1 MLGNEAKTITPF
13 ESKVWLSS
21 PTMHGDELKYVT
33 EAYETNWM
41 STVGKNINEVE
52 SLAAKKV
59 GCKYAVA
66 LSAGTAALHMA
77 VKLAGVKPGDKVFCS
92 DMTFA
97 ATVNPITYE
106 GGVPVFVDTE
116 YDTWNMDPVAL
127 ERAFELYPDVRL
139 IVAAHLYGTPGK
151 IDEIKAVADKH
162 GAKIIEDAAESLGA
176 SYKGKQTGTFGD
188 FNAISFN
195 GNKIITGSAGGMF
208 LTDSEEDANKVRKW
222 STQARENAPWYQHE
236 EVGYNYRMSNVIA
249 GVVRGQFPYLEEH
262 IAQKKAIYERYREG
276 LKDLPVSMNPF
287 DAANSVPNFW
297 LSCMIIEPDAMC
309 RQVRGE
315 QEVLFIP
322 EHGKSCPTEILDTI
336 ASINAEGRPIWKPMH
351 MQPIYRMNGFVTRE
365 GNGRAK
371 TNAYI
376 SGGAVGKDGR
386 PLDVGMDIFHRGLCL
401 PSDNKMTAEQ
411 QDVIIRVIRGCFE

>member
-1 MLGNEAKTITPF
+1 MLENEAKTITPF
-13 ESKVWLSS
+13 ENKVWLSS

-52 SLAAKKV
+52 KLAVEKV

-66 LSAGTAALHMA
+66 LSAGTAAIHMA

-106 GGVPVFVDTE
+106 GGVPVFIDTE
-116 YDTWNMDPVAL
+116 YDTWNMDPKAL
-127 ERAFELYPDVRL
+127 EKAFELYPDVKL
-139 IVAAHLYGTPGK
+139 VVAAHLYGTPGK
-151 IDEIKAVADKH
+151 IDELKAVAEKH

-195 GNKIITGSAGGMF
+195 GNKIITGSSGGMF
-208 LTDSEEDANKVRKW
+208 LTDCEEDANKVRKW

-276 LKDLPVSMNPF
+276 LKGLPVSMNPF